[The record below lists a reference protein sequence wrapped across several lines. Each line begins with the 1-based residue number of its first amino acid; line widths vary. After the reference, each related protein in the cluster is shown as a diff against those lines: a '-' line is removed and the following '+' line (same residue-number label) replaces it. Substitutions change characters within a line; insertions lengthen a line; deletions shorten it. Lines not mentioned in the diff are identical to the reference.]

1 MRVVCDMCDPGMVW
15 SRFAPHSAEAR
26 FLGGPALVP
35 VAGRLE
41 VGDAGSCRSASSGNE
56 PRVALTAATSKT
68 PRLQRNSRV
77 GGQVGKNLY

>member
-1 MRVVCDMCDPGMVW
+1 MRHVRPRLGIVQV
-15 SRFAPHSAEAR
+15 RSAFCR
-26 FLGGPALVP
+26 GPVFGGPALVP